1 MRDTVRRGNERRN
14 RRSVADD
21 RRVACPIEHG
31 DAVTDRVA
39 DVNTMRI
46 GKEKNSQTAAGASQ
60 RTFVIRCLRR
70 SAGGRRAEQK
80 EKQSREQRRKS
91 ETTGQFAPS

>member
-14 RRSVADD
+14 RRRVADD
-21 RRVACPIEHG
+21 RPVACPIEHG

-46 GKEKNSQTAAGASQ
+46 GKEKNSQTAAGASH
-60 RTFVIRCLRR
+60 RNFVIFTLR
-70 SAGGRRAEQK
+70 AGGRRAEQK
-80 EKQSREQRRKS
+80 EK
-91 ETTGQFAPS
+91 